1 MLIIYLSLRLNEFNK
16 ALSGQDAQGAK
27 KVFHEWLL
35 KLETKLQKERAQVCW
50 RFELKWHQGI
60 F

>member
-1 MLIIYLSLRLNEFNK
+1 LNEFNK

-50 RFELKWHQGI
+50 RFELKWNQGI